1 MRACGLVGS
10 PIKNGN
16 VDLLVSE
23 VLRGAESQGAEVFK
37 IYLNEL
43 AIKPCQSCG
52 VDPRPGFCIIEDGMN
67 EVYKALETCEIV
79 VLGSPVYFDSVSAQ
93 TKLMVDRCNCVTPY
107 VRTAIGDPRFEGRLL
122 MRKKGVFVSVAGT
135 QQDFE
140 PLLPLVKGF
149 FNWVNA
155 ELVETI
161 LHSHDDVELGAV
173 RSDEARM
180 KQAYDAGVRVAG
192 ATRPEHA
199 SSGRRPDA

>member
-10 PIKNGN
+10 PIRDGN

-43 AIKPCQSCG
+43 VIKPCQSCG

-67 EVYKALETCEIV
+67 EVYKALETCKIV

-107 VRTAIGDPRFEGRLL
+107 VRNVVGNAEFEDRQL

-149 FNWVNA
+149 FSWVNA

-161 LHSHDDVELGAV
+161 LHSHDDVELGSV
-173 RSDEARM
+173 RNDEAM
-180 KQAYDAGVRVAG
+180 KKKAYDAGARVVRALWSE
-192 ATRPEHA
+192 RN
-199 SSGRRPDA
+199 S